1 MKIFLDTAMVEE
13 IKELADLIDGV
24 TTNPTLVA
32 QARKP
37 FRKVIEEICR
47 IVDGP
52 VSVEITAL
60 DTAGMIHES
69 RELAK
74 IAENVVIKIP
84 MGKEGIRAVKQL
96 ELEGIPTNV
105 TLVFSPVQAL
115 WAAKAGASYVSP
127 FVGRIDDRAGDGMEL
142 ISQILQIYEN
152 YGFSTEVIVRA
163 SGMCVM
169 WWRRRSSVPPSPRS
183 PTPWRRSSSTTPSP
197 PRGSNGSSRTG
208 RRSPAKGA
216 APACKRRG
224 SPGPRERCPRQALV
238 TRLGPGRRA
247 TGPPGPTPSA
257 AGHRSDTRP

>member
-152 YGFSTEVIVRA
+152 YGFSTEVIVA
-163 SGMCVM
+163 SVRHVRHVVEAALLGAPIAT
-169 WWRRRSSVPPSPRS
+169 VPYAVATKLFDHPLTAEGIERFLKDWEKVPR
-183 PTPWRRSSSTTPSP
+183 
-197 PRGSNGSSRTG
+197 
-208 RRSPAKGA
+208 
-216 APACKRRG
+216 
-224 SPGPRERCPRQALV
+224 
-238 TRLGPGRRA
+238 
-247 TGPPGPTPSA
+247 
-257 AGHRSDTRP
+257 